1 MISSHQET
9 KELEDELRE
18 EGPNVTE
25 RRQELGNPESRNKEC
40 RRHADERWEVCKVD
54 EKWTCR
60 RWEMRTLSW
69 RPTPKKWARPEREA
83 VRMKTKNT
91 RGFYPKTDPR
101 LVSAWGEELLLLK
114 LSIHPPGIFSSG
126 YEY

>member
-40 RRHADERWEVCKVD
+40 RRHADER
-54 EKWTCR
+54 
-60 RWEMRTLSW
+60 
-69 RPTPKKWARPEREA
+69 
-83 VRMKTKNT
+83 
-91 RGFYPKTDPR
+91 
-101 LVSAWGEELLLLK
+101 
-114 LSIHPPGIFSSG
+114 
-126 YEY
+126 